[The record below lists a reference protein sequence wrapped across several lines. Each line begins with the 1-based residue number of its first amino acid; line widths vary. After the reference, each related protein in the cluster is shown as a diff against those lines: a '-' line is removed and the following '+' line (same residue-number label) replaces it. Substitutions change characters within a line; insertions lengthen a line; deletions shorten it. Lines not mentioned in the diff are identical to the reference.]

1 MSRSLLAGLGA
12 LSRRVLWLLMP
23 ACLTLWACADEA
35 LPPRERQ
42 IVVEVLPEWG
52 PGSGNPY
59 REQGPPSEYGINNTR
74 LLVIGGESQLRVP
87 RGGESDLQVLLFDR
101 EGEPVA
107 GEQIEYEII
116 RAEAEDSI
124 LSARRTLTDALGAAR
139 VAFVAGEVT
148 GRFEV
153 EAYHA
158 ESRRVRFEV
167 EVVDLPSGR
176 LEIRAEY
183 QGPAPIGSVDLYLS
197 DEARYCDAPYYL
209 APPEG
214 IVLSEEGLSLNERFL
229 TGPLLAGERYS
240 VVARAYTREQEG
252 APSVLAAAGCVGE
265 IRIVEGEP
273 LAIVTPLLTLALDPT
288 GTFNTINHLD
298 FTGAIPGRLGDVI
311 DQLRRFFG
319 DQEHEREIAGVLF
332 DLVSDLAR
340 EAVGS
345 LGAVIIDLIANWIE
359 DDLNDLL
366 NRYIDQDG
374 PEWIRG
380 FFTIGSDLISVVS
393 RLEVISDVILMK
405 PRRDGVFEGS
415 QNWVGLALYWRLG
428 CQEEDGPDC
437 GRYPFTME
445 ELADGVEEI
454 RLVFGQ
460 FTGRLHSYNQG
471 IIDLHNLDLQYGRLI
486 LFVLNELILPRVA
499 DGARNITDALLYL
512 ANCPG
517 FADRLTGGRDYLR
530 LGGFNIVSRRR
541 IEGWCESAM
550 SLTGGVAATILDQL
564 RIDTRVD
571 LQGEL
576 TFIELDGDLKVDLI
590 SDGIWRGTIRV
601 AEEQAEPFEGDFDG
615 ERERFER
622 EEDEEAPPERAEE

>member
-1 MSRSLLAGLGA
+1 MSRSLLAELSA
-12 LSRRVLWLLMP
+12 LSGRGLKLCIPLCLILWS
-23 ACLTLWACADEA
+23 CADEA

-59 REQGPPSEYGINNTR
+59 REQGPPSEYGINSAR
-74 LLVIGGESQLRVP
+74 LLVIGGEGQLRVP

-265 IRIVEGEP
+265 VRIIEGEP
-273 LAIVTPLLTLALDPT
+273 LAIVAPLLTLALDPT

-319 DQEHEREIAGVLF
+319 DQDHEREIAGVLF
-332 DLVSDLAR
+332 DLVADLAR

-366 NRYIDQDG
+366 NRYIDLDG
-374 PEWIRG
+374 PEWIRS
-380 FFTIGSDLISVVS
+380 FFTIGTDLISVVS
-393 RLEVISDVILMK
+393 RLEVISDVVLMK

-445 ELADGVEEI
+445 ELADGAEEI

-517 FADRLTGGRDYLR
+517 FANRLTGGEDYLR

-541 IEGWCESAM
+541 IE
-550 SLTGGVAATILDQL
+550 
-564 RIDTRVD
+564 
-571 LQGEL
+571 
-576 TFIELDGDLKVDLI
+576 
-590 SDGIWRGTIRV
+590 
-601 AEEQAEPFEGDFDG
+601 
-615 ERERFER
+615 
-622 EEDEEAPPERAEE
+622 